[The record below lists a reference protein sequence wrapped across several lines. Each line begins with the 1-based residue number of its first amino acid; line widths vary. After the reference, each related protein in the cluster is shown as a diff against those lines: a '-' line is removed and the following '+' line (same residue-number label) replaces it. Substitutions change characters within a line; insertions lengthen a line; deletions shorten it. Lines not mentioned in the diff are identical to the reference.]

1 MGLAKL
7 LGVVAVLASSCGAM
21 VYRTDTSCDFTG
33 VTIDDEVFSR
43 LIAKIP
49 ENMESGPQGYHTL
62 LPGFEIGG
70 LTAVGVNKLQKYGPA
85 IPYCTNGTRMVQA
98 DFFSNGDTLF
108 WSPWK
113 TCSGAEGRIR
123 IRADFTRFTLQFRVV
138 DTDAEGV
145 KLEYYS
151 ALPVDRQAIRI
162 SVDGAGRGVRGA
174 FEILS
179 MLMPS
184 FMEEIWTM
192 EFMRNIN
199 RAFREFSE

>member
-1 MGLAKL
+1 
-7 LGVVAVLASSCGAM
+7 M

-70 LTAVGVNKLQKYGPA
+70 LTAVGVNKLQKLALAMKGASQLGP
-85 IPYCTNGTRMVQA
+85 T
-98 DFFSNGDTLF
+98 S
-108 WSPWK
+108 
-113 TCSGAEGRIR
+113 
-123 IRADFTRFTLQFRVV
+123 RALPCNSAWWTP
-138 DTDAEGV
+138 DASGV